1 MVTLVEILTQIARLT
16 NFSPDQVN
24 FVFCMLS
31 CFPLGA
37 GFRVV
42 LHPSRVSPSVRRIVG
57 LLWGIAL
64 TWFCFGRQ
72 TLILINIS
80 ALCYFL
86 TCVLNPSIVHKYV
99 LTVSMGMLSIAH
111 IHRQITDY
119 GGYTLDFT
127 GPLMIFVQR
136 ISYVAFSVHDGMGRD
151 ESELK
156 DEQRKG
162 RLKKVPTLLEYFSY
176 LFHYSTVLA
185 GPVCTFKE
193 FNDFIDG
200 SDVRP
205 KGTGQKEPSPL
216 SAVLR
221 KVLISLVCLAVI
233 LLTGSKFPIS
243 RNGDEEF
250 INSHHLL
257 WRFVYSYIS
266 ILAIRMRYYFAF
278 KMAEAVNNMGG
289 LGFNGFDENGI
300 AKWDRLTIVNVLR
313 LEFAT
318 NLKEVLDNWNI
329 CTALWLRRIV
339 YDRVPYH
346 RTLAVF
352 ALSAFWHG
360 FYPGYYMAFFTCGLM
375 VEAARKVRRVCRP
388 LFQRS
393 PATSLFYD
401 VVTCVVTS
409 CCLTFTTIPFV
420 ALELRIGVA
429 YWRSMYC
436 FGHFWCL
443 VPILFMNA
451 AKNKKQQTDSEI
463 RGEGEEKDAQKEQ
476 TKHDDLTKLRQRVNR
491 KLEMLKENLMWGLRM
506 AGMR

>member
-1 MVTLVEILTQIARLT
+1 MAVIVEILEEMARLT

-31 CFPLGA
+31 CLPLGIV
-37 GFRVV
+37 FRLA
-42 LHPSRVSPSVRRIVG
+42 LHPSRVSTTVRRAVG
-57 LLWGIAL
+57 LIWGIAL
-64 TWFCFGRQ
+64 SWFCFGWQ
-72 TLILINIS
+72 ILILIKIS
-80 ALCYFL
+80 GLCYIL
-86 TCVLNPSIVHKYV
+86 ICVLNPTLVHKYV
-99 LTVSMGMLSIAH
+99 LMVAVGLLSVAH

-136 ISYVAFSVHDGMGRD
+136 ISYVAFSVHDGLGRN

-156 DEQRKG
+156 DEQRKEK
-162 RLKKVPTLLEYFSY
+162 LKRVPSLLEYFSY

-185 GPVCTFKE
+185 GPLCTFKE

-200 SDVRP
+200 SDVKP
-205 KGTGQKEPSPL
+205 KEPGQREPSPMN
-216 SAVLR
+216 AVLR
-221 KVLISLVCLAVI
+221 KVLICVVCLSVI
-233 LLTGSKFPIS
+233 LLAGSNFPIS
-243 RNGDEEF
+243 RNGDPAF
-250 INSHHLL
+250 IESHHFL

-278 KMAEAVNNMGG
+278 KMAEAVNNMCG
-289 LGFNGFDENGI
+289 LGFNGYDEKGRS
-300 AKWDRLTIVNVLR
+300 KWDRITNVNILK

-329 CTALWLRRIV
+329 CTVLWLRRVV

-393 PATSLFYD
+393 RATSIMYEIMTCA
-401 VVTCVVTS
+401 VTM
-409 CCLTFTTIPFV
+409 CCLTFTTVPFV
-420 ALELRIGVA
+420 ALELRIGLA

-436 FGHFWCL
+436 FAHFWCL
-443 VPILFMNA
+443 VPMLFMNA
-451 AKNKKQQTDSEI
+451 GKPKNQRKDKEV
-463 RGEGEEKDAQKEQ
+463 EEENEEKDAQKDT
-476 TKHDDLTKLRQRVNR
+476 TKYDDFTELRNRVNR
-491 KLEMLKENLMWGLRM
+491 KLALLKENFMWWR
-506 AGMR
+506 